1 MDYRLTAEEEVEF
14 NLLVATYKDKIN
26 LALYKCNI
34 AYRQYDEFYGNA
46 LEGLLVSFLILK
58 KGDIAEKDFDRFAL
72 ATMKR
77 KIIDELRRRSRYKL
91 SCFEEVDNTK
101 VFAISDNNLASI
113 EIENS
118 IKSVLTAE
126 EYKIY
131 NLLKQGLD
139 SKIIFS
145 KLNIS
150 KSKGYELIASIK
162 SKYKS
167 LLYNF

>member
-1 MDYRLTAEEEVEF
+1 MDYRLTAEEELEF
-14 NLLVATYKDKIN
+14 NLLVATYKDKIK

-34 AYRQYDEFYGNA
+34 AYRQYDEFYSNA

-58 KGDIAEKDFDRFAL
+58 KGDIAEKDFDKFAL

-131 NLLKQGLD
+131 ILLKQGLD